1 MIPNIIKLQIVE
13 TFGHYRTLEL
23 RVEMQFLETTFKIQL
38 EMQLIVQKIYKMS
51 LSLAVRMF

>member
-1 MIPNIIKLQIVE
+1 MIPNIMKLQIVE

-51 LSLAVRMF
+51 ISLAVRMF